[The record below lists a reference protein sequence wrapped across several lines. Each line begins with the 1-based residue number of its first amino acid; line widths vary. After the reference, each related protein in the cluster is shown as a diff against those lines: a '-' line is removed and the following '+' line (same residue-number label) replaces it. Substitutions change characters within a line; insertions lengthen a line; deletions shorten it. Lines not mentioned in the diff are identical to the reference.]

1 MQRFLIR
8 SFVVSAG
15 VLLSVTALAKFIS
28 LFGGPKILQVPDP
41 VFGLPFGYLFLIIGG
56 IEFAVAGV
64 CLFGRKVYLQTG
76 LIAWIATG
84 FVVYRMGLILI
95 DYQKPCPCMGN
106 LTDALHIPPHI
117 ADTILKCIVAY
128 LFVGSY
134 AALGWLWKQHRTSG
148 LASIVV
154 GGASV
159 SR

>member
-15 VLLSVTALAKFIS
+15 VLLSVTASAKFIS
-28 LFGGPKILQVPDP
+28 LFGGQKILQLPDP

-64 CLFGRKVYLQTG
+64 CLFGRKVYLQTA

-84 FVVYRMGLILI
+84 FAVYRMGLILI

-106 LTDALHIPPHI
+106 LTDALHIPPHL
-117 ADTILKCIVAY
+117 ADTILKCIVGY
-128 LFVGSY
+128 LLVGSY
-134 AALGWLWKQHRTSG
+134 AALAYLWKLRRTPGSVPG
-148 LASIVV
+148 VV
-154 GGASV
+154 AGASTGN
-159 SR
+159 